1 MLTVPSLLGL
11 DRWGAVG
18 KFGAA
23 QGSLNA
29 LTDQPFSVRRLVP
42 FLVMGAVLLPNFN
55 LTDWDYPNTD
65 E

>member
-1 MLTVPSLLGL
+1 LAS
-11 DRWGAVG
+11 
-18 KFGAA
+18 FGAA

-29 LTDQPFSVRRLVP
+29 RTDQPFSVRRLVP
-42 FLVMGAVLLPNFN
+42 FLVMGAVLLTNFN